1 MKESKMNIEKALN
14 RINWRFK
21 NPQVKIN
28 ESKIIINQTDIDA
41 IYFLT
46 NWIEQ
51 QKKETK
57 QENLLFAKVFCYAFK
72 NEIVF
77 YNGSAKFA
85 QSKLVDILKT
95 PLEHHYDNVHEVL
108 NNFDLWNYSKEIGL
122 SQKHPALKTNEE
134 EKIDFKI
141 LESKDPVLL
150 KKILGNWTKES
161 VYKSLNNTITEAINR
176 FKNTH

>member
-28 ESKIIINQTDIDA
+28 ESKIIINQSDIDA
-41 IYFLT
+41 IDFLT
-46 NWIEQ
+46 NWVEQ

-85 QSKLVDILKT
+85 QSKLVEILKM
-95 PLEHHYDNVHEVL
+95 PLEHHYNKVHEVL
-108 NNFDLWNYSKEIGL
+108 NNFDLWNVSMSL
-122 SQKHPALKTNEE
+122 EE
-134 EKIDFKI
+134 
-141 LESKDPVLL
+141 
-150 KKILGNWTKES
+150 
-161 VYKSLNNTITEAINR
+161 A
-176 FKNTH
+176 

>member
-28 ESKIIINQTDIDA
+28 ESKIIINQSDIDA
-41 IYFLT
+41 IDFLT
-46 NWIEQ
+46 NWVEQ

-85 QSKLVDILKT
+85 QSKLVEILKM
-95 PLEHHYDNVHEVL
+95 PLEHHYNKVHEVL

-134 EKIDFKI
+134 EKIDLEI
-141 LESKDPVLL
+141 LKSKDPVLL
-150 KKILGNWTKES
+150 KKIMDNWTKES

-176 FKNTH
+176 FKNTP

>member
-41 IYFLT
+41 IDFLT

-57 QENLLFAKVFCYAFK
+57 QENLLFAKVFCYSFK
-72 NEIVF
+72 NEIIF

-85 QSKLVDILKT
+85 QSKLVDILKQ
-95 PLEHHYDNVHEVL
+95 PLEHHYDEVHKIL

-122 SQKHPALKTNEE
+122 SKKHPALKTDEE
-134 EKIDFKI
+134 EKIDLQI

-150 KKILGNWTKES
+150 KKIMDNWTKES

-176 FKNTH
+176 FKNLQ

>member
-41 IYFLT
+41 IEFLT

-72 NEIVF
+72 NEIVR
-77 YNGSAKFA
+77 YNGSAKVA
-85 QSKLVDILKT
+85 QSKMVDILKL
-95 PLEHHYDNVHEVL
+95 PLEYHYDQIHIIL

-134 EKIDFKI
+134 NKIDLEI
-141 LESKDPVLL
+141 LKSKDPVLL

-176 FKNTH
+176 FKNHQ